1 MAQQFVTGTVGL
13 KLWKGTLNV
22 TSAQVAVLFV
32 SRRSGQLHDGP
43 LQSQGRGGI
52 YQSLCA
58 ACDGAAESESRRR
71 QELVANFDLTMTDS
85 PKTERKDDRLWGGR
99 FEREPDKAFDAF
111 QRSFSF
117 DRRLLP
123 YELAVDRAW
132 ARALQKVG
140 ILTEVEVH
148 DTIKALEAIASEL
161 DGDPSFLD
169 GSTAED
175 VHHFVES
182 ALVHELGALGWKLH
196 TGRSRNELVAT
207 DFRLFVMDAAASLQ
221 RQIAEF
227 LAAILEQAKANFGLP
242 MAGMTHMQHAQPIL
256 LSHFLLAHAEAFSR
270 DVTRLQH
277 AAESADA
284 CPMGSG
290 ALAGNSFGIDREG
303 IARDLGF
310 SRITANSLDAVSD
323 RDFALDYLF
332 ALSGIATHLSRL
344 AEDFMIFASQ
354 EFAYVILPDEYA
366 TGSSLMPQKKN
377 PDSWELIRGKTGRIH
392 GALLGLLTTMK
403 GLPTSYQRDLQEDK
417 EALFA
422 AHDQIAAMLAIA
434 TGALATTKFNEDRLR
449 AAASNPVL
457 FATEGA
463 DYLVHRGLP
472 FRQAHDIIGKVLRE
486 AERQNKPWT
495 QLSLEDVQKISPLF
509 EKDFLSGLTVEK
521 AIATKSVPGGT
532 AADSVKLAIAA
543 LQERINM
550 LHSSL
555 QSKLQMKSDSE
566 AKLRKR
572 S

>member
-1 MAQQFVTGTVGL
+1 M
-13 KLWKGTLNV
+13 
-22 TSAQVAVLFV
+22 
-32 SRRSGQLHDGP
+32 P
-43 LQSQGRGGI
+43 
-52 YQSLCA
+52 
-58 ACDGAAESESRRR
+58 
-71 QELVANFDLTMTDS
+71 MTDQ
-85 PKTERKDDRLWGGR
+85 PTTERKDDRLWGGR
-99 FEREPDKAFDAF
+99 FEREPDKQFDAF

-123 YELAVDRAW
+123 YELEVDRAW
-132 ARALQKVG
+132 AKALQGIG
-140 ILTEVEVH
+140 ILTEVEVR
-148 DTIKALEAIASEL
+148 DTLNALQGISDEL
-161 DGDPSFLD
+161 SADQTFLQD
-169 GSTAED
+169 STAED

-221 RQIAEF
+221 RQLAEF
-227 LAAILEQAKANFGLP
+227 LGAILEQAKTNFGVP

-277 AAESADA
+277 ASESADA

-290 ALAGNSFGIDREG
+290 ALAGNSFNIDRHA

-332 ALSGIATHLSRL
+332 ALAGIATHLSRL
-344 AEDFMIFASQ
+344 AEDFVIFASQ
-354 EFAYVILPDEYA
+354 EFGYVILPDEYS

-377 PDSWELIRGKTGRIH
+377 PDAWELIRGKTGRIT
-392 GALLGLLTTMK
+392 GALLGLLTTLK

-422 AHDQIAAMLAIA
+422 AHDQVAAMLAIA
-434 TGALATTKFNEDRLR
+434 TGAVATTKFATDRLR

-457 FATEGA
+457 FATDGA
-463 DYLVHRGLP
+463 DYLVHKGLP
-472 FRQAHDIIGKVLRE
+472 FRQAHDLIGKVLRE
-486 AERQNKPWT
+486 AERQGKPWT

-509 EKDFLSGLTVEK
+509 EQDFLAAPSVESS
-521 AIATKSVPGGT
+521 IATKAVPGGT
-532 AADSVKLAIAA
+532 APEQVRSAIA
-543 LQERINM
+543 
-550 LHSSL
+550 
-555 QSKLQMKSDSE
+555 KLQNRVTE
-566 AKLRKR
+566 LNAKLNSKTGEKP
-572 S
+572 